1 MKKTLVTI
9 LTVALMLLMV
19 LPASAEITDP
29 SEARV
34 AIVIYPSSNT
44 TIQVMMS
51 GFLQTA
57 EELGMKTLYI
67 GGDTADNAT
76 VEQMIDTAIAQYDD
90 LYAVCLNPA
99 SEAKWLMAKK
109 FTDNGIYVVGSWSI
123 LSDESFE
130 TYGIN
135 KDYFLGFH
143 GLDSGEYGYNAGMLM
158 GEKVGGKGTVAIT
171 QSGFTDNEN
180 KASEGFRK
188 AIAENYPDMVVLD
201 TQVESTDVT
210 QGIGVVT
217 SIIQANIGDLV
228 GAFGT
233 TGTSPQTW
241 SQAAEDLGWDG
252 YIIGMDATSTNLDI
266 LEAGGVDAIVAQPM
280 YDCYA
285 ACAQHI
291 YDHIKGEDVPF
302 ANVQSVPI
310 IFAEDAPAYRDILR
324 GADTYVAHMNLG

>member
-1 MKKTLVTI
+1 MKKTLATI
-9 LTVALMLLMV
+9 LTIVMALLMV
-19 LPASAEITDP
+19 ASASAEITDP

-57 EELGMKTLYI
+57 EDLGMKTLYI
-67 GGDTADNAT
+67 GGDTSDNAT

-109 FTDNGIYVVGSWSI
+109 FTENGIYVVGSWSI
-123 LSDESFE
+123 LNDEQFE
-130 TYGIN
+130 TYGIDKN
-135 KDYFLGFH
+135 YFLGYH
-143 GLDSGEYGYNAGMLM
+143 GLDSYEYGYNAGLVM
-158 GEKVGGKGTVAIT
+158 GENVGGKGTVAIT

-180 KASEGFRK
+180 RASEGFRA
-188 AIAENYPDMVVLD
+188 AIAEKYPDISVLD
-201 TQVESTDVT
+201 TQVESADVT
-210 QGIGVVT
+210 QGISVVT

-233 TGTSPQTW
+233 TGTSPQSW

-291 YDHIKGEDVPF
+291 YDHIVGNEVSFD
-302 ANVQSVPI
+302 NVQNVPI
-310 IFAEDAPAYRDILR
+310 IFAEDAPAYRDILK

>member
-1 MKKTLVTI
+1 MKKTLATI
-9 LTVALMLLMV
+9 LTVVLILMMALS
-19 LPASAEITDP
+19 ATAEITDP

-44 TIQVMMS
+44 TIKVMMS

-67 GGDTADNAT
+67 GGDTSDNAT
-76 VEQMIDTAIAQYDD
+76 VEQMVDTAIAQYDD

-99 SEAKWLMAKK
+99 NETKWLMVKK

-123 LSDESFE
+123 LNDESFE

-135 KDYFLGFH
+135 KDYFLGYH
-143 GLDSGEYGYNAGMLM
+143 GLDSYEYGYNAGLLM
-158 GEKVGGKGTVAIT
+158 GEKVGGQGTVAIT
-171 QSGFTDNEN
+171 QSTFNDYETN
-180 KASEGFRK
+180 ASNGFRQ
-188 AIAENYPDMVVLD
+188 AMADNYPDIVCLD

-233 TGTSPQTW
+233 TGTSPQSW

-285 ACAQHI
+285 ACAKHI
-291 YDHIKGEDVPF
+291 YDKLTGVDVPF
-302 ANVQSVPI
+302 DNVESVPI
-310 IFAEDAPAYRDILR
+310 IFAEDAPAYRDILK
-324 GADTYVAHMNLG
+324 GADTYVTRMNIN